1 MSGVERLAA
10 ENHPT
15 NKGIVVANVLDS
27 GVKLVKNVGRYNIGA
42 SSIAELGGLLARL
55 REQAAREGK
64 KGGVIF
70 LVDQYFKA
78 DAELADRLGLQAS
91 DVLEFIPTEDE
102 PKTDDIDRL
111 VAALVQK
118 GYSEPA
124 AVVGMGGG
132 ITMDCAKAVSN
143 LLTNGGK
150 AAQYQGWDL
159 VKVPG
164 IFKIGIPTIS
174 GTGAEA
180 TRTCVMTNPATGM
193 KLGMNSDFTVFDH
206 VIMDPVLT
214 ATVPRDQYFFTGMDA
229 YIHCIEALAGSYRNA
244 IGDAYSRETINL
256 CRQVFL
262 EDDMQTPANRERLM
276 VASYLGG
283 CAIATSYVGL
293 VHPLSAGLSVV
304 LGVHHCVGNCIVMRA
319 MADYYPAAY
328 DEFWKMAERQRVKV
342 PEGICRNLGEADF
355 KALYDASIMHQ
366 KPLTNALGENYKSIL
381 TLDKVTDLFKK
392 M

>member
-1 MSGVERLAA
+1 MV
-10 ENHPT
+10 
-15 NKGIVVANVLDS
+15 NVLDS
-27 GVKLVKNVGRYNIGA
+27 GVKLVKNVGRYNVGE
-42 SSIAELGGLLARL
+42 SSIAELGGLLVCL
-55 REQAAREGK
+55 REQAASEGK
-64 KGGVIF
+64 KGVVIF
-70 LVDQYFKA
+70 LVDQYFQTDTK
-78 DAELADRLGLQAS
+78 LANRLGLQGT
-91 DVLEFIPTEDE
+91 DVLEFVPTVDE
-102 PKTDDIDRL
+102 PTTDDIDRL
-111 VAALVQK
+111 VAELIHK
-118 GYSEPA
+118 GFAKPA

-132 ITMDCAKAVSN
+132 ITMDTAKAVSN
-143 LLTNGGK
+143 LLTNVGR
-150 AAQYQGWDL
+150 AEQYQGWDL
-159 VKVPG
+159 VKVSG
-164 IFKIGIPTIS
+164 VFKIGIPTIS

-180 TRTCVMTNPATGM
+180 TRTCVMTNPTSGM
-193 KLGMNSDFTVFDH
+193 KMGMNSDFTVFDH
-206 VIMDPVLT
+206 VIMDPMLT
-214 ATVPRDQYFFTGMDA
+214 ATVPRGQYFFTGMDA
-229 YIHCIEALAGSYRNA
+229 YIHCVEALAGSYRNA

-328 DEFWKMAERQRVKV
+328 DEFWRMVERQCVKV
-342 PEGICRNLGEADF
+342 PEGICKNLGEADF
-355 KALYDASIMHQ
+355 KALYNATVMHQ